1 MVCMGVSSCHHH
13 GRQNIDQFPYF
24 LMNLMKY
31 VAPLNFY
38 PSINFILLNCRL
50 NQITS
55 YTLEKIVK
63 ILLES
68 M

>member
-13 GRQNIDQFPYF
+13 GRQNIGQFPYF

-31 VAPLNFY
+31 VTPFNLY
-38 PSINFILLNCRL
+38 LLINFKLLNCRL
-50 NQITS
+50 NQIIS
-55 YTLEKIVK
+55 YTQEKIVK